1 MACTFTHFSCK
12 PIFRYFDSLILGER
26 FVLFGP
32 TGTHAPGED
41 LDNVKG
47 KLDDDDLSAVTG
59 IIDTSVRPE
68 DIKVK
73 SIHGAL
79 VDGALRKKIQCI

>member
-1 MACTFTHFSCK
+1 MPFTHFSCK